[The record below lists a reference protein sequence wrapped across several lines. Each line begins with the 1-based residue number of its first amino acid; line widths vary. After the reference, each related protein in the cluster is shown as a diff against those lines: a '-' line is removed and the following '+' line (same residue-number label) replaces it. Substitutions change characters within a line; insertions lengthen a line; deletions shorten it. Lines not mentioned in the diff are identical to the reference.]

1 MCVVNPVPIRTKSGE
16 RVLWEPTSGAC
27 HGSRVFHT
35 LVRHEHGGAQSELNL
50 YVAHS
55 SHDGS
60 LEEHHQ
66 YHSFGPDDFGLIHL
80 GHIAQEVAVPL
91 VPLVSSGLVRLGVIP
106 IVGDD
111 WCSFTSEFG
120 REWYVDIAML
130 SDRELSGPAIRKI
143 YRCVDEVRVN
153 VRTSHT
159 DMPCVVQWVGL

>member
-1 MCVVNPVPIRTKSGE
+1 MPIRTKSGE

-35 LVRHEHGGAQSELNL
+35 LVRHERYGAQSAFNL

-55 SHDGS
+55 LHNGS
-60 LEEHHQ
+60 LEDISHR

-80 GHIAQEVAVPL
+80 GHIAHEVAEPL
-91 VPLVSSGLVRLGVIP
+91 VPLVSSDLLRLGVIP

-111 WCSFTSEFG
+111 WCSFTSELG

-130 SDRELSGPAIRKI
+130 STRALSGPAIRKI

-153 VRTSHT
+153 VRTSHP
-159 DMPCVVQWVGL
+159 DVPCVVQWVGL